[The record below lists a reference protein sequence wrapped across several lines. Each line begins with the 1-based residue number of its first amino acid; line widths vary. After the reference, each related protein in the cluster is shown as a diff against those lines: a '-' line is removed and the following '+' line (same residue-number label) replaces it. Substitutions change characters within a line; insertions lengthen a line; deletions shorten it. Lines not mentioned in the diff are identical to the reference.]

1 MVRLGA
7 VTTGLP
13 LAVHTPRRAGIE
25 QFCSLCLPR
34 RASAFYYRLSAPEDG
49 AACWF

>member
-13 LAVHTPRRAGIE
+13 VAVDAPRHTGIE
-25 QFCSLCLPR
+25 QFCTLCLPR
-34 RASAFYYRLSAPEDG
+34 RACAFYYRLSAPEDG